1 MNLRKQLRD
10 SIGGIII
17 ATLLGGSLPCFTAA
31 RGTLPVIDDF
41 IVKE

>member
-17 ATLLGGSLPCFTAA
+17 ATLLGGSLAL
-31 RGTLPVIDDF
+31 TLTSAMGLDPSI
-41 IVKE
+41 